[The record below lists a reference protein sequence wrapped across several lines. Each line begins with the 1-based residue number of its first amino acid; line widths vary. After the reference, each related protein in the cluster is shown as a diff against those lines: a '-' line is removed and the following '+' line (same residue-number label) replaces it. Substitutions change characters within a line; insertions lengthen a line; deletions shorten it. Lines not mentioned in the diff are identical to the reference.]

1 MSFFIELFCVV
12 TLQYQ
17 ILVRIAIAYFII
29 EKKKAAPQPWQA
41 IAQRFGSTGICL
53 TTIYICIKSNIFMII
68 TLETRTADSVRTY
81 FEKANRPEIKQVLP
95 QKAKTVEE
103 ALADYEET
111 LLPNATSF
119 GQTVYVDGKYVG
131 DVWCY
136 CIDMDDE
143 PNCMLSFC
151 IFELE
156 YWSKGI
162 ATSAVNMFIK
172 NVCER
177 YNVKT
182 IGAFTFA
189 HNNASIRVL
198 EKNGFVVIEEF
209 EEDGVLSKYLQY
221 EC

>member
-1 MSFFIELFCVV
+1 MTV
-12 TLQYQ
+12 TL
-17 ILVRIAIAYFII
+17 
-29 EKKKAAPQPWQA
+29 EK
-41 IAQRFGSTGICL
+41 
-53 TTIYICIKSNIFMII
+53 
-68 TLETRTADSVRTY
+68 RTADSVRTY
-81 FEKANRPEIKQVLP
+81 FEKANKPEIKKVLP

-103 ALADYEET
+103 ALEDYENT

-119 GQTVYVDGKYVG
+119 GKTVYVDGQYVG

-162 ATSAVNMFIK
+162 ATSAVNIFIK
-172 NVCER
+172 NICDK

-182 IGAFTFA
+182 IGAFAFA
-189 HNNASIRVL
+189 HNIASIRVL
-198 EKNGFVVIEEF
+198 EKNGFVVKEKF